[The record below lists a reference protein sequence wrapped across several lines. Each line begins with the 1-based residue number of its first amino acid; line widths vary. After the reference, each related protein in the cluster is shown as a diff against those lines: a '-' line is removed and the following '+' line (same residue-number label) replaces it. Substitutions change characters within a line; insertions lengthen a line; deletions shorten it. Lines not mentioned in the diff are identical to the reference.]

1 MNMTAVT
8 YHCMIILVL
17 EIIDVPK
24 LLLMLVPD
32 EPVPHLL
39 YVVFTEIHGTFEK

>member
-1 MNMTAVT
+1 MTAVT
-8 YHCMIILVL
+8 YNCMITLVL

-24 LLLMLVPD
+24 LILMFVPD

-39 YVVFTEIHGTFEK
+39 CIVFTEIHGTFEK